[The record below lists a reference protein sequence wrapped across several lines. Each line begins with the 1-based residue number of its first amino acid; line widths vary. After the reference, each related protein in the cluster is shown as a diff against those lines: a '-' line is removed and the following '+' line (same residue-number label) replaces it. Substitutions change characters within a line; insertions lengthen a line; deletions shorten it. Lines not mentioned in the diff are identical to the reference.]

1 MGPGPGALDW
11 GLKCL
16 LVKTAQNYPKY
27 LCPLYVQVGM
37 IHKSASFTGT
47 DSTRHIQVKIQA
59 KLYLPSYEYN
69 QDLILPNLFSWRSLW
84 STKELLNDMNLKLM
98 TDVKKDRF

>member
-37 IHKSASFTGT
+37 IHKSAS
-47 DSTRHIQVKIQA
+47 
-59 KLYLPSYEYN
+59 
-69 QDLILPNLFSWRSLW
+69 LIGKTARYTVAVNNL
-84 STKELLNDMNLKLM
+84 
-98 TDVKKDRF
+98 V